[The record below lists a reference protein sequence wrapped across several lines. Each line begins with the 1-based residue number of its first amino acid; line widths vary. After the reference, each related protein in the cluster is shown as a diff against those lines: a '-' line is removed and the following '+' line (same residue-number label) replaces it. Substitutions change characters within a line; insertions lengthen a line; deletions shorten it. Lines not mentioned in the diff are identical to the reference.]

1 MAVTWT
7 ATGITASSDTTSPF
21 ANLSYTLPTGHTTND
36 LLIAFYGGKPYN
48 TVPSTPTDYA
58 PQSGGANGS
67 TAMGAGTGS
76 VYAIAFTKVHDGS
89 ESNPASTFSAQ
100 YSPGIRAM
108 VKATDS
114 SGLGSW
120 LVASCKGSDA
130 TATSTTFSA
139 TGDATLP
146 LQPGDWLVA
155 LYVHNDDSSSSSSF
169 ALSVPGCSLDTVTQ
183 QLTGTL
189 TTGTGNDGRMY
200 VVTAE
205 VLSGTASGAP
215 TATCTTG
222 SGDSDG
228 QVVFLLVR
236 PPIVG
241 ESALSATADLSADA
255 SVIAT
260 HTASAS
266 LSSTGE
272 LSGTAT
278 VLATH
283 TATAAL
289 SSSASLTGT
298 AVVVDS
304 TTGTL
309 TTAAGSL
316 TAAGVVVDASTA
328 ALSSTASLT
337 SAATVEQGA
346 VEAQAALSASAALT
360 GAGVVVDSGGAALA
374 SSAALTAAGVVVVPA
389 SADLASTASLAAS
402 ATRSADAT
410 AAVEASASLVS
421 SALIND
427 DAEAVLD
434 AVAELLAGGD
444 VRSTIEVTITAGSVP
459 YPPSR
464 RRWTGAVSVSTGA
477 QSVPYPPTES
487 QASAVTVTT
496 SAK

>member
-48 TVPSTPTDYA
+48 TVPSTPADYTA
-58 PQSGGANGS
+58 QSGGANGS
-67 TAMGAGTGS
+67 TGMGAGTGS
-76 VYAIAFTKVHDGS
+76 VYAVAFTKIHDGS

-114 SGLGSW
+114 SGLGTW

-139 TGDATLP
+139 TGDATLA

-169 ALSVPGCSLDTVTQ
+169 ALSVPGCTLDTVTQ
-183 QLTGTL
+183 RLTGTL
-189 TTGTGNDGRMY
+189 TTATGNDGRMY

-289 SSSASLTGT
+289 SSSASLTGSG
-298 AVVVDS
+298 VVVDS

-309 TTAAGSL
+309 STATASL
-316 TAAGVVVDASTA
+316 TAAGVVVDAATA
-328 ALSSTASLT
+328 SLSSSASLT
-337 SAATVEQGA
+337 SSATVEQSA
-346 VEAQAALSASAALT
+346 VEASASLSASAALS

-374 SSAALTAAGVVVVPA
+374 ASAALTATATREVGSAATLAATAALTTTSARVAIAEAVLSAAATLAAEGSVTVVPGLMEPATAPSAAMSGARVGTPTAVGVRAATA
-389 SADLASTASLAAS
+389 SAAPASTASVAMTGTTS
-402 ATRSADAT
+402 TT
-410 AAVEASASLVS
+410 A
-421 SALIND
+421 
-427 DAEAVLD
+427 
-434 AVAELLAGGD
+434 
-444 VRSTIEVTITAGSVP
+444 TIERS
-459 YPPSR
+459 
-464 RRWTGAVSVSTGA
+464 
-477 QSVPYPPTES
+477 
-487 QASAVTVTT
+487 
-496 SAK
+496 

>member
-36 LLIAFYGGKPYN
+36 LLIAFYGGKPYG
-48 TVPSTPTDYA
+48 TIPSTPTDYA

-67 TAMGAGTGS
+67 TAMGSGTGS

-130 TATSTTFSA
+130 TSTGTTFSA
-139 TGDATLP
+139 TGDATLA

-169 ALSVPGCSLDTVTQ
+169 ALSVPGCTLDTVTQ
-183 QLTGTL
+183 RLTGTL
-189 TTGTGNDGRMY
+189 TTATGNDGRMY

-222 SGDSDG
+222 SSDSDG

-289 SSSASLTGT
+289 SSSASLTGSG
-298 AVVVDS
+298 VVVDS

-309 TTAAGSL
+309 STATASL
-316 TAAGVVVDASTA
+316 TAAGVVVDAATA
-328 ALSSTASLT
+328 SLAASASLT
-337 SAATVEQGA
+337 SSATVVQGP
-346 VEAQAALSASAALT
+346 VNGEAALSASAALS

-374 SSAALTAAGVVVVPA
+374 ASAALTATGVVVVPA
-389 SADLASTASLAAS
+389 SAVLASTASLAAS

-410 AAVEASASLVS
+410 AAVEASASLLS
-421 SALIND
+421 TALIND
-427 DAEAVLD
+427 DAEAAFD
-434 AVAELLAGGD
+434 AVAELLAAGN

-459 YPPSR
+459 YPARER
-464 RRWTGAVSVSTGA
+464 RNVVTRVVTSAS
-477 QSVPYPPTES
+477 SVPYPPREVS
-487 QASAVTVTT
+487 DSGAVTVTV
-496 SAK
+496 SAH